1 MDSIAIIIAFAL
13 GFAARQ
19 VGLPPLVGYL
29 VAGFA
34 IKAGGVAGGALI
46 VELAEVGILLLLFSI
61 GLKLKL
67 RSLTYPEIW
76 AGASIHMLIT
86 VIVFGVGIFML
97 ATAGLSKFAA
107 LDFKLSLLIA
117 FALSFSSTVFAVK
130 ILEEK
135 GEMASLHG
143 RVAIGILIMQD
154 ILAVIFITASSGKLP
169 SPWAALVPVILY
181 AIRPLL
187 FKIMDRCGHG
197 ELIILFG
204 LLLALV
210 AGADGFELVGLK
222 PDLGALI
229 LGMLVAGHSKA
240 EEMAKALFSFKEL
253 FLVGFFLSIGL
264 KGLPDIEALGIA
276 ALFVMLTPFKV
287 GLFFLLL
294 TRFKLRARTSL
305 LGSFTLA
312 NYSEFGL
319 IVAYIG
325 EANGWIS
332 SEWLVII
339 AIALSTTFVLASP
352 LNTAAH
358 GIYNRLAD
366 RLKRYETKTR
376 HPDDQPIDPGDAE
389 IVIFGM
395 GRVGTGAYDF
405 LQSHY
410 GDVIIGCDSDPLTI
424 RSNQEAGR
432 NVIHGDPTDFDFW
445 ERAAVD
451 SKGEEGK
458 IRLALLAMPKF
469 TANMEAAR
477 LMTQAGY
484 KGLIAAS
491 ARFDDEVTA
500 LKEAGVLAYNF
511 FAEAGAGLAE
521 AAHEKMEKHMKGK
534 TQEKKN
540 EK

>member
-1 MDSIAIIIAFAL
+1 MDTIAIIVAFAL

-34 IKAGGVAGGALI
+34 IKASGAEGGAVI
-46 VELAEVGILLLLFSI
+46 VELADVGILLLLFSI

-67 RSLTYPEIW
+67 RSLTRPEVW

-86 VIVFGVGIFML
+86 VIVFGAGIFML
-97 ATAGLSKFAA
+97 ATAGLSKFAG
-107 LDFKLSLLIA
+107 LDFKLCLLIA

-154 ILAVIFITASSGKLP
+154 ILAVIFITASTGKLP
-169 SPWAALVPVILY
+169 SPWALLVPVVLY
-181 AIRPLL
+181 AARPLL

-204 LLLALV
+204 LFLALV

-276 ALFVMLTPFKV
+276 TLLVLIMPFKI
-287 GLFFLLL
+287 GLFFLLM
-294 TRFKLRARTSL
+294 TRFKLRSRTAL
-305 LGSFTLA
+305 LGSFSLA

-319 IVAYIG
+319 IVAAIG

-352 LNTAAH
+352 LNAAAH
-358 GIYNRLAD
+358 SIYNRLAG
-366 RLKRYETKTR
+366 RLKSYETKTR
-376 HPDDQPIDPGDAE
+376 HPDDQPIHPGDAE

-395 GRVGTGAYDF
+395 GRVGTGAYDY
-405 LQSHY
+405 LREHY
-410 GDVIIGCDSDPLTI
+410 GDVIIGCDSDPLNVK
-424 RSNQEAGR
+424 SNQEAGR
-432 NVIHGDPTDFDFW
+432 NVIHGDPTDLDFW
-445 ERAAVD
+445 ERSGAD
-451 SKGEEGK
+451 SDEYEDK
-458 IRLALLAMPKF
+458 IRLVLLAMP
-469 TANMEAAR
+469 TYMANREAAEIISR
-477 LMTQAGY
+477 IGFE
-484 KGLIAAS
+484 GLIAAS
-491 ARFDDEVTA
+491 ARFEDEVVA
-500 LKEAGVLAYNF
+500 LKEAGVQAYNF
-511 FAEAGAGLAE
+511 FGEAGAGLAE
-521 AAHEKMEKHMKGK
+521 SAYEKLEDQMKEKP
-534 TQEKKN
+534 
-540 EK
+540 

>member
-1 MDSIAIIIAFAL
+1 MDPIAIIIAFAL

-34 IKAGGVAGGALI
+34 IKAGGVQGGALI
-46 VELAEVGILLLLFSI
+46 IELADVGVLLLLFSI

-67 RSLTYPEIW
+67 RSLARPEVW

-86 VIVFGVGIFML
+86 VIVFSAGIFML
-97 ATAGLSKFAA
+97 AAAGLSKFAA
-107 LDFKLSLLIA
+107 LDFELCLLLA

-135 GEMASLHG
+135 GEMSSLHG

-154 ILAVIFITASSGKLP
+154 IMAVIFLTASTGKLP
-169 SPWAALVPVILY
+169 SPWALLVPVVLY

-197 ELIILFG
+197 ELIILLG

-210 AGADGFELVGLK
+210 AGANGFERVGLK

-229 LGMLVAGHSKA
+229 LGMLVAGHAKA
-240 EEMAKALFSFKEL
+240 SEMANALFSFKEL

-264 KGLPDIEALGIA
+264 KGLPDFEALGIA
-276 ALFVMLTPFKV
+276 ALFVLVTPFKV
-287 GLFFLLL
+287 ALFFLLM
-294 TRFKLRARTSL
+294 TRFKLRARTAL
-305 LGSFTLA
+305 LGSFSLA

-319 IVAYIG
+319 IVGAIA

-339 AIALSTTFVLASP
+339 AIALSATFVLASP

-358 GIYNRLAD
+358 GIYNRHAD
-366 RLKRYETKTR
+366 RLRRYETRTR
-376 HPDDQPIDPGDAE
+376 HPDDQPIDPGDAQ
-389 IVIFGM
+389 IAIFGM

-405 LQSHY
+405 LRTHC
-410 GDVIIGCDSDPLTI
+410 GAEIIGCDSDPLTVK
-424 RSNQEAGR
+424 RHQEAGR
-432 NVIHGDPTDFDFW
+432 HVILGDPTDLDFW
-445 ERAAVD
+445 ERAAP
-451 SKGEEGK
+451 GREEGRGN
-458 IRLALLAMPKF
+458 IRLVLLAMPKY
-469 TANMEAAR
+469 TTNVEAAR
-477 LMTQAGY
+477 LMTQGGF

-491 ARFDDEVTA
+491 ARFDDEVVA
-500 LKEAGVLAYNF
+500 LKEAGVHAAYNF

-521 AAHEKMEKHMKGK
+521 AAYEKLESQLNG
-534 TQEKKN
+534 QA
-540 EK
+540 